1 MAQRFDI
8 VKARPDRNDPE
19 KTYWDPIGT
28 LFAIPKEDG
37 VELPEFKLFGQIF
50 AIGDVQVFPHKDRDA
65 SNPF

>member
-28 LFAIPKEDG
+28 LFAKSDSDLDLSG
-37 VELPEFKLFGQIF
+37 VKLFGQIF
-50 AIGDVQVFPHKDRDA
+50 AIGDVNVFPHKPKGD
-65 SNPF
+65 NPY